1 MNYYGFYSPPMKLL
15 VITVNYAS
23 AEHVLRCVDG
33 IVPQIQ
39 AVGEAE
45 MWIVDNNSPDDS
57 VRVLREGIAARQVEH
72 LVRLI
77 ESPIN
82 GGFGAGNNIAFRK
95 ALDLPKPP
103 SYFYLI
109 NPDAVPDHG
118 VVATFLN
125 FMVAHPQVGIV
136 GGALH
141 DEQNNF
147 QASTFRFPSLLSE
160 IDWFL
165 KLGIVTKLLRNYRVP
180 MEATPT
186 QATAIDWVTGA
197 NMVIRR
203 EVIEQVGCFDETFFL
218 YWEEVDLCRRVRNA
232 GYEIYFVPNAAVLHI
247 GGVTT
252 GMASFSKKRLPAYW
266 FKSRAHYLRKTFGPG
281 RLVVFNLIAVSC
293 ISLRRLRQYLLGPEI
308 KSPYLWRDFIR
319 YNFFP
324 KRYQDTTLNS
334 VSPFSSPPNQ
344 AQGEEGRKR

>member
-1 MNYYGFYSPPMKLL
+1 MKLL
-15 VITVNYAS
+15 VVTVNYAA

-33 IVPQIQ
+33 IVPQIE

-57 VRVLREGIAARQVEH
+57 VRVLREGIAARRAEH
-72 LVRLI
+72 LVQLI
-77 ESPIN
+77 ESPVN

-103 SYFYLI
+103 SYFYLL
-109 NPDAVPDHG
+109 NPDAIPDPG
-118 VVATFLN
+118 TVETFLN
-125 FMVAHPQVGIV
+125 FMIAHPQVGIA

-147 QASTFRFPSLLSE
+147 QGSTFRFPSLLSE

-180 MEATPT
+180 MEEIPT
-186 QATAIDWVTGA
+186 QATAMDWVTGA

-203 EVIEQVGCFDETFFL
+203 EVLEQVGCFDETFFL
-218 YWEEVDLCRRVRNA
+218 YWEEIDLCRRVRNA
-232 GYEIYFVPNAAVLHI
+232 RYEIYFVPNAAVLHL

-252 GMASFSKKRLPAYW
+252 GMTSSKKRLPPYW
-266 FKSRAHYLRKTFGPG
+266 FQSRAHYLRKTFGPSK
-281 RLVVFNLIAVSC
+281 LIVFNLIAVVC
-293 ISLRRLRQYLLGPEI
+293 ISLRRLRQYLFGTEI
-308 KSPYLWRDFIR
+308 QSPHLLRDFIR

-324 KRYQDTTLNS
+324 KRYQDITIKLS
-334 VSPFSSPPNQ
+334 PVSLTSSLPNP
-344 AQGEEGRKR
+344 ARPERKEKSRDG